1 MMQNSDKIVE
11 REEREGVEK
20 GPDAKRK
27 GK

>member
-1 MMQNSDKIVE
+1 MQNSHKIVE